1 MERGIGGEVSQ
12 EWRKSGEVS
21 LASLADK
28 MLNLNANLQK
38 KTNKFL
44 SRIRDNLGITKI
56 TSALETFYDLDFN
69 AFCKEL
75 VKAKIKLSLK
85 QQDEWEEYFDEYKTE
100 INAIKDEI
108 DYTDKEINRKVYE
121 LYGLNE
127 EEIKTVENS

>member
-1 MERGIGGEVSQ
+1 
-12 EWRKSGEVS
+12 
-21 LASLADK
+21 